1 MYCHDDMDPE
11 GRSLDGTETDAA
23 LVDRARGGD
32 LDAYEALVRRH
43 QPIAYRTAVLVA
55 GPADAEDAVQE
66 AFVKAYK
73 ALGRF
78 RADGSFRP
86 WLLRIVANEAS
97 NARRSAGRRYGL
109 AVRVGG
115 QAWVG
120 PAAGTPEQEV
130 ATAETRAAVLV
141 LVDALPERE
150 RQVVTCRYLLDLSE
164 AETAHMLGIPTGTAK
179 SRHARALAR
188 MRATTS
194 AAALSVAEEGADH
207 HG

>member
-1 MYCHDDMDPE
+1 MRLPRYTGRPSQVPAGTTAARPVYCHDDMDPE

-130 ATAETRAAVLV
+130 ATAETRAE
-141 LVDALPERE
+141 ALRKAWRAARERE
-150 RQVVTCRYLLDLSE
+150 LLES
-164 AETAHMLGIPTGTAK
+164 P
-179 SRHARALAR
+179 R
-188 MRATTS
+188 
-194 AAALSVAEEGADH
+194 
-207 HG
+207 